1 MSLEVKDC
9 PSPWDDLYIHLNG
22 DVKPCCYSL
31 GAFGSLV
38 QGDSLFEIAISP
50 EREELQAYTLAN
62 RIHPL
67 CAFAGCT
74 YIRGRAADVDEA
86 VQFADA
92 VEDADGLAL
101 DAAAVQGAGFGQPK
115 NIFLLGHALWQ
126 AQRWEKALKWYRRG
140 ADLNE
145 VNSLYSIGEAWLFGW
160 GFPAPDPGRAYWAF
174 QTAADLGHARSMMWL
189 GDMMARGRIGVRDV
203 DGGVELIRTAAK
215 QGERDAWARLADL
228 IEQGFAT
235 SKDPVRDVE
244 RYRERAATPL

>member
-1 MSLEVKDC
+1 MSLEVRDC
-9 PSPWDDLYIHLNG
+9 PSPWDDLYVHLNG

-38 QGDSLFEIAISP
+38 QGDSLFEIAVSP
-50 EREELQAYTLAN
+50 ERAELQAYTLAN
-62 RIHPL
+62 KIHPL

-74 YIRGRAADVDEA
+74 YIRGRAADGDEA
-86 VQFADA
+86 VQFSDA

-115 NIFLLGHALWQ
+115 NIFMLGHALWQ
-126 AQRWEKALKWYRRG
+126 AKRWQQALKWYRRG

-160 GFPAPDPGRAYWAF
+160 GFPKPDPGRAYWAF

-189 GDMMARGRIGVRDV
+189 GDLMARGVLGPMEREA
-203 DGGVELIRTAAK
+203 GVELVRAAAK
-215 QGERDAWARLADL
+215 QGERDAWGVLARL
-228 IEQGFAT
+228 IEDGLAT
-235 SKDPVRDVE
+235 SKDPVRDAE
-244 RYRERAATPL
+244 RYRERAAAPL